1 MPLNFV
7 QLKGSHTGK
16 YLARMVQY
24 IVETFGLQNRICGIV
39 SDKASNNAIMV
50 TKLAKLRQSF
60 DHLDHQKKQSP
71 TVGELGCKQ
80 AGFGLENSAHTR
92 PDSHLGLGRNLKKT
106 VQARP
111 GFVEISGR
119 VGCGSKWPA
128 RKLERQ
134 EVSLSGQPVSNSSCP
149 YPPRRPPPVRAGWV
163 RFPKRQSKPA
173 LRPARARV
181 PGRPTRHV
189 CILIGEG
196 VQSDDKEEE
205 GELVDLFNTEDKD
218 NSNSEE
224 EDEAD
229 GPKHKEGELA
239 EGNELSSDD
248 IQDLEENDN
257 KDAYTSASCCQ
268 TLAKAILHPSF
279 KLAKWPESWIDEAI
293 NLTRDMYSTW
303 HKPKQPTCAMDEAAK
318 RPPRVRLGAAAVARA
333 AGATADP
340 IEIWL
345 SGGLVW
351 DKGAPVNGLKW
362 WAKQKRGGNTPNGLL
377 QMALDVMCCPATT
390 VDVERT
396 FNFG

>member
-1 MPLNFV
+1 MSQYLGSWASTLFLGCQVTFWPTRQ
-7 QLKGSHTGK
+7 QLKLS
-16 YLARMVQY
+16 
-24 IVETFGLQNRICGIV
+24 I
-39 SDKASNNAIMV
+39 
-50 TKLAKLRQSF
+50 
-60 DHLDHQKKQSP
+60 
-71 TVGELGCKQ
+71 
-80 AGFGLENSAHTR
+80 
-92 PDSHLGLGRNLKKT
+92 
-106 VQARP
+106 
-111 GFVEISGR
+111 
-119 VGCGSKWPA
+119 PA
-128 RKLERQ
+128 PPAT
-134 EVSLSGQPVSNSSCP
+134 SGQG
-149 YPPRRPPPVRAGWV
+149 AGWV

-205 GELVDLFNTEDKD
+205 GELVDSFNTEDKD

-268 TLAKAILHPSF
+268 TLAKARLYGNVIHNTATPRKSHLNQANFDLARDLVQILETFYECTPLFKENRYPPALQNACRAGMLITNKYYLLTDNSPIYQIAMVLHPSF
-279 KLAKWPESWIDEAI
+279 KMAKWPESWIDEAI

-318 RPPRVRLGAAAVARA
+318 RLGAAAVARA